1 MKDFDFIKNKF
12 DESGV
17 SAPDS
22 LGEQFALDKTADT
35 NVLELKPKKKK
46 YVKYSALAASVALIV
61 LAAFSI
67 NIFRPTVLVNEGTK
81 AKSDSALAE
90 VRKFKSYNEL
100 KDTLDEIDKRN
111 NTFYYGKDMSIN
123 YGVMDDAF
131 MAASPSSTS
140 KSAPSHSETYKQV
153 EGVDEADVVKT
164 DGHYIYCADYGKG
177 AVRIFS
183 ARGKKSKKVAS
194 IFPKDAETATP
205 DEAKKKKAYDDEIDV
220 CDIFIKD
227 KRLVV
232 IGGRYYEDSDN
243 TAAKAFVYDVSD
255 VENIRLLDEFSQD
268 GSYCSSRMIGDTLYL
283 VSNYEIGE
291 KSKLPKC
298 GKGATPDEL
307 AVDYCYTVEKPSSRN
322 FLVVSSFDTAD
333 STYETQSKA
342 ILGSADTVYC
352 NENNMYVTA
361 EQWSEPDDERDST
374 DWLMSYARRPVNI
387 NTQIVK
393 INLTDGIKIIATA
406 KVKGQIDS
414 QYSLD
419 EYDGNLRVATTSQN
433 NKDKDENNLF
443 VLDGKLKMLGSVQGF
458 AKNEH
463 IEAVRYVGDTAYVI
477 TYEETDPLFI
487 IDLSNARKPEIL
499 GEAKITGF
507 STMLVPIDDNTVL
520 GLGYHTEDED
530 WTDLEVQEG
539 LKLALFDVSDKKNP
553 KVLDSKIYANYYS
566 EVQHNPKALVYN
578 EERNDFVIPYSYY
591 DDNYDEEYCG
601 MINFKVE
608 NGKIKEID
616 QRKADLD
623 VVERCVY
630 VEDTVYMI
638 ETFGAP
644 AIDSVKYK

>member
-1 MKDFDFIKNKF
+1 MKDFEFIKNKF

-17 SAPDS
+17 NAPDS
-22 LGEQFALDKTADT
+22 LGEQFALDKISDT
-35 NVLELKPKKKK
+35 KVLELKPKKN
-46 YVKYSALAASVALIV
+46 YRKYSALAASVALIA

-67 NIFRPTVLVNEGTK
+67 NIFRPAAPVYEVKK
-81 AKSDSALAE
+81 AEAKGGSTLAE
-90 VRKFKSYNEL
+90 VRSFNSYAEL
-100 KDTLDEIDKRN
+100 KDTLDKIDERN
-111 NTFYYGKDMSIN
+111 RGFSYGKDIN
-123 YGVMDDAF
+123 LYGAIDDAAVG
-131 MAASPSSTS
+131 MSSSGSTS

-153 EGVDEADVVKT
+153 DGVDEADVVKT
-164 DGHYIYCADYGKG
+164 DGRYIYCIDYSKD

-183 ARGKKSKKVAS
+183 ARGKKSEKVAT
-194 IFPKDAETATP
+194 ILLKEAETATP
-205 DEAKKKKAYDDEIDV
+205 DEAKKKAYDDEIDV
-220 CDIFIKD
+220 CDIFIND
-227 KRLVV
+227 NRLIV
-232 IGGRYYEDSDN
+232 ISNYYDTDSEKTD
-243 TAAKAFVYDVSD
+243 TRALVYDVTD
-255 VENIRLLDEFSQD
+255 VENIRLLDEFTQSGD
-268 GSYCSSRMIGDTLYL
+268 YCSSRMIGDTLYL
-283 VSNYEIGE
+283 VSNYDVGE
-291 KSKLPKC
+291 KSKLPRC
-298 GKGATPDEL
+298 GKGSAPKEL
-307 AVDYCYTVEKPSSRN
+307 AVNYCYTVEKPSGKN

-361 EQWSEPDDERDST
+361 EQWSWGENEKGDEDL
-374 DWLMSYARRPVNI
+374 LMSYAYNHVKI

-393 INLTDGIKIIATA
+393 INLTDGIRIIASA
-406 KVKGQIDS
+406 KVKGAIDS

-419 EYDGNLRVATTSQN
+419 EYDGNLRVATTSRN
-433 NKDKDENNLF
+433 DDYEDENNLF
-443 VLDGKLKMLGSVQGF
+443 ILSSKLRPLSSVQGF
-458 AKNEH
+458 ARDEH

-487 IDLSNARKPEIL
+487 IDLSNVKKPEIL

-530 WTDLEVQEG
+530 WTDLEVREG
-539 LKLALFDVSDKKNP
+539 FKLALFDVSDKRNP

-566 EVQHNPKALVYN
+566 DVQYNPKALVYN
-578 EERNDFVIPYSYY
+578 ADRNDFVIPYNYSG
-591 DDNYDEEYCG
+591 DYDEDYCG

-616 QRKADLD
+616 RRKADLD
-623 VVERCVY
+623 VVKRCLY

-638 ETFGAP
+638 DIFGKP